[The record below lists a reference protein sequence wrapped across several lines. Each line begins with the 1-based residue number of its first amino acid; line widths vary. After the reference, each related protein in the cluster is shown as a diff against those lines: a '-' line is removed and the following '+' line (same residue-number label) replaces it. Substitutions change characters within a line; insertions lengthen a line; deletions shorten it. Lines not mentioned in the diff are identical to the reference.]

1 MERKNSVVGTSA
13 STNGRSEPNTA
24 RFPCL
29 IRLHSTITIP
39 NVSKLALNDGEPLL
53 ELNQI
58 DGACW
63 EIVMLVATF
72 FEG

>member
-1 MERKNSVVGTSA
+1 MPYPT
-13 STNGRSEPNTA
+13 P
-24 RFPCL
+24 L
-29 IRLHSTITIP
+29 DDIRLHSTITIP

-63 EIVMLVATF
+63 QIVMLVATF